1 MDGTTVVYGRGTTM
15 IIERYARVITLKPI
29 RSVGPRNG
37 IQLRHGVP
45 RPIVAETALNRNM
58 TVIVNR
64 RSVPTYTFPRTVKT
78 VGLQSFYGSNPIL
91 VRFNEGLET
100 LGDQCF

>member
-1 MDGTTVVYGRGTTM
+1 MVVYRRETAV
-15 IIERYARVITLKPI
+15 IIERRTKIFRLKPI

-37 IQLRHGVP
+37 IQLRQGAP
-45 RPIVAETALNRNM
+45 RPIVAETVLNRHM
-58 TVIVNR
+58 TKIVNR

-100 LGDQCF
+100 LGDRCF

>member
-1 MDGTTVVYGRGTTM
+1 MDGTTVVYRRET
-15 IIERYARVITLKPI
+15 AVITVIFDRGLLPKGM

-37 IQLRHGVP
+37 IQPRHGAP
-45 RPIVAETALNRNM
+45 RPIVAETVLNRNM